1 MTDFSIIRN
10 DYLIRKI
17 EKVMNKK
24 EIQLYDFNYEVV
36 WLYFFVQKTKKF
48 MPTL

>member
-36 WLYFFVQKTKKF
+36 WLYFFCAENKNF